1 MRAVKHRGSGGRGQ
15 EGPLRAPNLRDG
27 MRIDACGRGTR
38 RGLLPI
44 SVLLVGIP
52 VTFSGL
58 GALSTPLAARSL
70 PAGARVWPVVSPGL
84 VRRVVDGDT
93 LHVAV
98 GAVPQTVRLIGVD
111 APERGQPFAAEAAR
125 FVRTLVAG
133 RTVWLEGDV
142 QSHDRF
148 ARRLAYVWTAPP
160 RRRDVPEVRRTML
173 NARLL
178 LEGYAVLLTV
188 PPNVRYVDLFRAFQQ
203 EARETGRGVWARAER
218 AACDPAYPDVCIP
231 PPPPDLDCPEIPYRR
246 FRVLPPDPHRFD
258 GDRDGIGCER

>member
-1 MRAVKHRGSGGRGQ
+1 
-15 EGPLRAPNLRDG
+15 